1 MDILVAR
8 GRVSARADGRDM
20 AAGWRAHRDAAELL
34 EGHLERF
41 PRGLRHWQCPRKNQP
56 PLLTRQRPRVR
67 GGARPRCPGGVAR
80 EWRWTHVVANVPDV
94 QLPRLAGLWAAAP
107 AAAVASASSAA
118 ARCAVSAAVSPVA
131 LALILR
137 GPSAL
142 R

>member
-8 GRVSARADGRDM
+8 GRVSARADGRDKT
-20 AAGWRAHRDAAELL
+20 AGWRAHRDAAELL

-41 PRGLRHWQCPRKNQP
+41 PRGLRHWQCPRKNQRR
-56 PLLTRQRPRVR
+56 LLTRQRFRVQ
-67 GGARPRCPGGVAR
+67 GGARQRCRGGSR

-107 AAAVASASSAA
+107 AAAIASASSAA
-118 ARCAVSAAVSPVA
+118 ARSAVSAAVSPVA

>member
-1 MDILVAR
+1 MPPQK
-8 GRVSARADGRDM
+8 SASII
-20 AAGWRAHRDAAELL
+20 DAAAV
-34 EGHLERF
+34 
-41 PRGLRHWQCPRKNQP
+41 Q
-56 PLLTRQRPRVR
+56 
-67 GGARPRCPGGVAR
+67 GARRSAPALPGGYAR
-80 EWRWTHVVANVPDV
+80 KWRWTHVVANVPDV

-118 ARCAVSAAVSPVA
+118 ARRAVSAAVSPVA